1 MEKCPFCAG
10 SIPGE
15 AVVCVHCQRALTEA
29 TAGLPEAA
37 VESVSAP
44 HASADAP
51 SRTRRLV
58 GVGLVLAGIVAG
70 FLGSWVLT
78 FLLGW
83 IGFAM
88 MLNASLMVRIGIGLI
103 LGQFLMMPFLP

>member
-1 MEKCPFCAG
+1 M
-10 SIPGE
+10 
-15 AVVCVHCQRALTEA
+15 CVHCQRALTEA

-37 VESVSAP
+37 VESASAP
-44 HASADAP
+44 PASADAP

-70 FLGSWVLT
+70 FLGSPVLT
-78 FLLGW
+78 FFLGW

-88 MLNASLMVRIGIGLI
+88 VLDASLIVRMGIGLV
-103 LGQFLMMPFLP
+103 LGQFLMLPFLLLR